1 MPITDAKKKWIDAH
15 QEQHKLTSQTYS
27 LNYYYNN
34 RDKVLEKQRQ
44 YYLRKKTQRLQAEG
58 TNKQVN

>member
-15 QEQHKLTSQTYS
+15 QEQYKLTSQTYS

-44 YYLRKKTQRLQAEG
+44 YYLRKKAQKLTSVELL
-58 TNKQVN
+58 